1 MQRSVANTM
10 APRRCAQPVVLA
22 LAALACAAC
31 DAGHQ
36 DAGAMPSP
44 DAASADSPPLDFAK
58 RLFVMPQMGA
68 CDETAPAPAR
78 LRVVTWNM
86 HAALS
91 SSVDAVA
98 GVLAGLDA
106 DILLLQEV
114 DAFTYRS
121 GVVDQPRR
129 LAELLGYEYVFAAA
143 LPWDGG
149 EFGLAILSRLR
160 FAGIER
166 IWLDGGVT
174 SEQRMGLVAT
184 LCRGRQEIQV
194 VNHHADIFPDGATQN
209 MKQLIA
215 VLGDAIGKGLIFGG
229 DLNGEGSSPV
239 VDALVESG
247 LIDVVKPYDPSSTH
261 GGRRLDYVLAD
272 AVLMPAAIAG
282 EVVPTTAS
290 DHRPVVAD
298 FMFE

>member
-1 MQRSVANTM
+1 MQRYVANTM
-10 APRRCAQPVVLA
+10 ALRRRAEPVALA

-31 DAGHQ
+31 DAGHPG
-36 DAGAMPSP
+36 AGATPPP
-44 DAASADSPPLDFAK
+44 DAASAGSPPVDHDQ
-58 RLFVMPQMGA
+58 RMFVMPQLAA

-91 SSVDAVA
+91 SSVETVA

-114 DAFTYRS
+114 DAFTNRS
-121 GVVDQPRR
+121 GKVDQPRQ
-129 LAELLGYEYVFAAA
+129 LAEILGYEYVFASA

-166 IWLDGGVT
+166 IWLDASVT

-184 LCRGRQEIQV
+184 LCSGAQEIQV
-194 VNHHADIFPDGATQN
+194 VNHHADIFPDGAAQN
-209 MKQLIA
+209 MKQLVA
-215 VLGDAIGKGLIFGG
+215 VLGGAIGSGLVLGG
-229 DLNGEGSSPV
+229 DLNDEGSSPV
-239 VDALVESG
+239 IDALLDSG
-247 LIDVVKPYDPSSTH
+247 LADVVHAYDPSATH

-272 AVLMPAAIAG
+272 GVLAPAVITG
-282 EVVPTTAS
+282 EVVATTAS

-298 FMFE
+298 FMLD

>member
-1 MQRSVANTM
+1 MQRYVANTM
-10 APRRCAQPVVLA
+10 TLRGAEAVALA

-31 DAGHQ
+31 DAGHRG
-36 DAGAMPSP
+36 AGATPPP
-44 DAASADSPPLDFAK
+44 DAAGAGSPPADYDK
-58 RLFVMPQMGA
+58 RMFVTPRLAA
-68 CDETAPAPAR
+68 CDDTAPAPAR

-91 SSVDAVA
+91 SSVETVA

-114 DAFTYRS
+114 DAFTNRS
-121 GVVDQPRR
+121 GEVDQPRQ
-129 LAELLGYEYVFAAA
+129 LAEILGYEYVFASA

-160 FAGIER
+160 FAAIER
-166 IWLDGGVT
+166 IWLDAAVT

-184 LCRGRQEIQV
+184 LCRGAQEIQV
-194 VNHHADIFPDGATQN
+194 VNHHADIFPAGATQN
-209 MKQLIA
+209 MKQLVA
-215 VLGDAIGKGLIFGG
+215 ALGGAIGSGLVLGG
-229 DLNGEGSSPV
+229 DLNDEGSSPV
-239 VDALVESG
+239 IDALVENG
-247 LIDVVKPYDPSSTH
+247 MADVVKSYDPSATH

-272 AVLMPAAIAG
+272 SVLAPAVIAG

-290 DHRPVVAD
+290 DHRPVVAE
-298 FMFE
+298 FVLE

>member
-1 MQRSVANTM
+1 MT
-10 APRRCAQPVVLA
+10 PRRCARPVVLA

-31 DAGHQ
+31 DAGHPG
-36 DAGAMPSP
+36 AGAMPSP
-44 DAASADSPPLDFAK
+44 DASSAGSPPFDYAR
-58 RLFVMPQMGA
+58 RLFVMPQLGA

-91 SSVDAVA
+91 SSIETVA

-114 DAFTYRS
+114 DAFTDRS

-129 LAELLGYEYVFAAA
+129 LAELLGYDYVFAAA

-166 IWLDGGVT
+166 IWLDAEVT

-184 LCRGRQEIQV
+184 LCHGRQEIEV
-194 VNHHADIFPDGATQN
+194 VNHHADIFPDGAAQN
-209 MKQLIA
+209 MKQLLA
-215 VLGDAIGKGLIFGG
+215 ALGGAIGRGLIFGG
-229 DLNGEGSSPV
+229 DLNGEGGSPV
-239 VDALVESG
+239 IDALLESE
-247 LIDVVKPYDPSSTH
+247 LMDVVKPYDPSPTH
-261 GGRRLDYVLAD
+261 GERRLDYVLAD
-272 AVLMPAAIAG
+272 AVLVPAAAAG

-290 DHRPVVAD
+290 DHRLVVAD
-298 FMFE
+298 FVFE

>member
-1 MQRSVANTM
+1 M

-31 DAGHQ
+31 DAGHP
-36 DAGAMPSP
+36 DGGARPSP
-44 DAASADSPPLDFAK
+44 DAASADSPPLDYAR
-58 RLFVMPQMGA
+58 RLFVTPQMAA

-78 LRVVTWNM
+78 LRLVTWNM

-91 SSVDAVA
+91 SSVETVA
-98 GVLAGLDA
+98 EVLAGLDA

-114 DAFTYRS
+114 DVFTYR
-121 GVVDQPRR
+121 GGMVDQPRR
-129 LAELLGYEYVFAAA
+129 LAEILGYEYVFAAA

-160 FAGIER
+160 FADIGR
-166 IWLDGGVT
+166 IWLDGEVT

-184 LCRGRQEIQV
+184 LCRGRQAIQV

-209 MKQLIA
+209 MKQLVA
-215 VLGDAIGKGLIFGG
+215 VLGDAIGQGLIFGG

-239 VDALVESG
+239 VDVLVDSG
-247 LIDVVKPYDPSSTH
+247 LSDLVKPYDPSATH

-272 AVLMPAAIAG
+272 VVLQPAAVAG

-290 DHRPVVAD
+290 DHRPVVVD
-298 FMFE
+298 FVFE

>member
-1 MQRSVANTM
+1 M

-31 DAGHQ
+31 DAG
-36 DAGAMPSP
+36 DPGAGAMPSP
-44 DAASADSPPLDFAK
+44 DAGTTDSPPRDYAK
-58 RLFVMPQMGA
+58 RLFVTPQMAA

-78 LRVVTWNM
+78 LRLVTWNM

-91 SSVDAVA
+91 SSVETVA
-98 GVLAGLDA
+98 EVLAGLDA

-114 DAFTYRS
+114 EVDAYRS
-121 GVVDQPRR
+121 GMVDQPRR

-160 FAGIER
+160 FTAIER
-166 IWLDGGVT
+166 IWLDGAVT

-184 LCRGRQEIQV
+184 LCRGGQEIQV

-209 MKQLIA
+209 MKQLVA

-239 VDALVESG
+239 IDALVDNG
-247 LIDVVKPYDPSSTH
+247 LSDVVKPYDPSSTH

-272 AVLMPAAIAG
+272 AVLLPAAVAG

-298 FMFE
+298 FVFE